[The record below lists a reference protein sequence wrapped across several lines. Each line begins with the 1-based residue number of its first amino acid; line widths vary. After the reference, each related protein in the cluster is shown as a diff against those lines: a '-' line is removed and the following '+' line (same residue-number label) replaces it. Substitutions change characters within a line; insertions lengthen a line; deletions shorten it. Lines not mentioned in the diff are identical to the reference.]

1 MRIPNIILDEF
12 KNATELKV
20 ACIFYSL
27 ISRRTKTNLMG
38 YEITVKQD
46 TLCKYSCLSLPTVK
60 KALAALADKGFI
72 LSQKRSTYDMRQGT
86 YIYSIK
92 KYDLSDNY
100 FLSDRPLFRRLN
112 GQVFRV
118 YMHFCRF
125 AAGADRSFY
134 HSYTDLSKKLGI
146 DRREVVKAVNKLGE
160 LGLIFVRRKLTHE
173 GDYTDNSYIVYR
185 YRRGRIR
192 KQNKVKRLITSG
204 NVVSPKKNSFI
215 NVYIA
220 YILTH
225 KNGFV
230 KGLKCGIEDFLC
242 IKGGSG

>member
-1 MRIPNIILDEF
+1 MRIPNTFLDEF
-12 KNATELKV
+12 KNAAELKI
-20 ACIFYSL
+20 ACVFYSL

-38 YEITVKQD
+38 YEITVKQE
-46 TLCKYSCLSLPTVK
+46 TMCKYSCLSLPTVK

-72 LSQKRSTYDMRQGT
+72 LSQKRSTYDKRQGT
-86 YIYSIK
+86 YIYSVK
-92 KYDLSDNY
+92 KYDVSDNY

-134 HSYTDLSKKLGI
+134 HSYNDLADKLGI
-146 DRREVVKAVNKLGE
+146 ERREVVKAVNKLDQ
-160 LGLIFVRRKLTHE
+160 LGLIFIRRKLTQE

-185 YRRGRIR
+185 YRKGRI
-192 KQNKVKRLITSG
+192 KKKFKVKRLATFAD
-204 NVVSPKKNSFI
+204 VTSPKKNFLI

-220 YILTH
+220 CIIQH

-230 KGLKCGIEDFLC
+230 KGLKCGTDDIFC
-242 IKGGSG
+242 YKGGGG